1 MQLRIHLLQHAQAVR
16 DRLER
21 DGWRLGAGAA
31 RPLSA
36 CHPEVATQADAR
48 QRLHALGLLTSASL
62 RVEFSHPAPG
72 RAGSQPGFAG
82 PVRTGEQVH
91 AGG

>member
-1 MQLRIHLLQHAQAVR
+1 VK

-21 DGWRLGAGAA
+21 DGWRLEAGAA
-31 RPLSA
+31 QPLSA

-48 QRLHALGLLTSASL
+48 RRLHALGLLTSASL
-62 RVEFSHPAPG
+62 RVEFSHPALRRARFGSDLAGPA
-72 RAGSQPGFAG
+72 RAGGQL
-82 PVRTGEQVH
+82 H